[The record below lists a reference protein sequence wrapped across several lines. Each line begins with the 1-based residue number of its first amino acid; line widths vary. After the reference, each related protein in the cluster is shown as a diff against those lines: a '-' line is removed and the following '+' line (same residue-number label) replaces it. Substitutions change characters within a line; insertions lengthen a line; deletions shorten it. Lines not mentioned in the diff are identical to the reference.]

1 MAKILLLDTDTALCA
16 TLCGKLERE
25 GYSTVIAHDGLRGLE
40 LARMARPDLII
51 LETQLPQLDG
61 FAVCRIL
68 RFESDVPILMLTA
81 VQDESDRV
89 RGLDLGADDYV
100 IKPFLPDE
108 LLARVRA
115 LLRRSARPL
124 RQAQRELLSVAN
136 LLLDTTNRRVFRG
149 GEELRLAQ
157 KEFDL
162 LACLMHNRG
171 VALSREVLLKH
182 VWGDDFK
189 SDARTVDV
197 HIRWLR
203 AKIEA
208 DPAHPRYIYTVRGM
222 GYRFAETADELRAD
236 QGLRAARYAV
246 GECASH
252 MLAGRW
258 GG

>member
-1 MAKILLLDTDTALCA
+1 MAKILLLDIDTALCTA
-16 TLCGKLERE
+16 LCGKLERE
-25 GYSTVIAHDGLRGLE
+25 GYSTLIAHDGLLGLE

-61 FAVCRIL
+61 FTVCRIL

-81 VQDESDRV
+81 IQDEAARV

-115 LLRRSARPL
+115 LLRRSARPI
-124 RQAQRELLSVAN
+124 RPQRELLSVEN
-136 LLLDTTNRRVFRG
+136 LLLDTANRRAFRG
-149 GEELRLAQ
+149 DQELRLAQ

-162 LACLMHNRG
+162 LACLLHNRG
-171 VALSREVLLKH
+171 VALSRDFLLAH

-189 SDARTVDV
+189 TDARTVDV

-208 DPAHPRYIYTVRGM
+208 DPAHPRYICTVRGL

-236 QGLRAARYAV
+236 HGLRAVR
-246 GECASH
+246 
-252 MLAGRW
+252 
-258 GG
+258 

>member
-1 MAKILLLDTDTALCA
+1 MTTILLIDTDSALCE
-16 TLCGKLERE
+16 TLRGKLERE
-25 GYSTVIAHDGLRGLE
+25 GYSTLIAHDGPRGLE
-40 LARMARPDLII
+40 LARTARPDLII
-51 LETQLPQLDG
+51 LETQLPRLDG

-68 RFESDVPILMLTA
+68 RFESDIPILMLTTF
-81 VQDESDRV
+81 QDEADRV

-124 RQAQRELLSVAN
+124 LRAQREVLTVEN
-136 LLLDTTNRRVFRG
+136 LLLDMTNRRAFRG
-149 GEELRLAQ
+149 DQELRLTQ

-171 VALSREVLLKH
+171 VALSREVLLEH

-203 AKIEA
+203 AKIEV
-208 DPAHPRYIYTVRGM
+208 DPANPRYICTVRGL
-222 GYRFAETADELRAD
+222 GYRFAESADELWAD
-236 QGLRAARYAV
+236 PRLRAAR
-246 GECASH
+246 
-252 MLAGRW
+252 
-258 GG
+258 